1 MPAER
6 VIGSGTVLDSA
17 RLQYLISQELGVAP
31 SSVDASIIGEHGDT
45 ELAVWSQANVA
56 GISVYDTLK
65 EQTGSEAKAEEI
77 YVNTR
82 DAAYEIIQAKGQ
94 HTMVLH

>member
-45 ELAVWSQANVA
+45 ELAVWSRANVA
-56 GISVYDTLK
+56 GISVYDT
-65 EQTGSEAKAEEI
+65 
-77 YVNTR
+77 
-82 DAAYEIIQAKGQ
+82 
-94 HTMVLH
+94 

>member
-65 EQTGSEAKAEEI
+65 EQTGSEAKSGRNLCK
-77 YVNTR
+77 YT
-82 DAAYEIIQAKGQ
+82 
-94 HTMVLH
+94 

>member
-65 EQTGSEAKAEEI
+65 EQTGSEA
-77 YVNTR
+77 
-82 DAAYEIIQAKGQ
+82 
-94 HTMVLH
+94 

>member
-1 MPAER
+1 M
-6 VIGSGTVLDSA
+6 DSA

-65 EQTGSEAKAEEI
+65 EQTGSEKSGRNLCK
-77 YVNTR
+77 YT
-82 DAAYEIIQAKGQ
+82 
-94 HTMVLH
+94 

>member
-1 MPAER
+1 MLS
-6 VIGSGTVLDSA
+6 VQGTVLDSA

-82 DAAYEIIQAKGQ
+82 DAAYEIIKLKGQ

>member
-82 DAAYEIIQAKGQ
+82 DAAYEIIKLKGQ
-94 HTMVLH
+94 QTMVLH

>member
-1 MPAER
+1 MLSVP
-6 VIGSGTVLDSA
+6 GTVLDSA

-45 ELAVWSQANVA
+45 ELVVWSQANVV

-65 EQTGSEAKAEEI
+65 RT
-77 YVNTR
+77 NW
-82 DAAYEIIQAKGQ
+82 
-94 HTMVLH
+94 

>member
-65 EQTGSEAKAEEI
+65 EQTGS
-77 YVNTR
+77 
-82 DAAYEIIQAKGQ
+82 
-94 HTMVLH
+94 